1 MKLKF
6 ESSIQ
11 LTSISIS
18 IYISTRTGVPGVN
31 SYYEGEGER
40 KSKGERFRFTAENAV
55 ILLTFFSS
63 IKRNE
68 HYQNQ
73 IYGKRTPKLLH
84 EQFQSFNCSCNNLG
98 VRFP

>member
-11 LTSISIS
+11 STSISIS
-18 IYISTRTGVPGVN
+18 IYISTRSGVPGVN
-31 SYYEGEGER
+31 SYYEGGRER
-40 KSKGERFRFTAENAV
+40 KSKGERFRFTAENTV
-55 ILLTFFSS
+55 ILLTFS

-73 IYGKRTPKLLH
+73 IYGKRTPKLH
-84 EQFQSFNCSCNNLG
+84 EQLKDMICF
-98 VRFP
+98 